1 MKKVEERKKYIGKN
15 IAKRGE
21 KRKNYVQRRRIKR

>member
-1 MKKVEERKKYIGKN
+1 MKKSRRKKKYIGKN